1 LLITLDCFNMFHE
14 RKTTFLMQSHLI
26 KTLEETFGGE
36 VDNLS
41 EYGTPG
47 TPEFKIVRPGDDI
60 ERTD

>member
-1 LLITLDCFNMFHE
+1 MFHE